1 MRLTREALSRDERFA
16 VKVGCPMITTL
27 RDLSTAGAVPLRG
40 ARRLSRGEMASTPA
54 TPADALEDAR
64 ASGADPGETSSA
76 PAPRSEPSAPECS
89 SSEEDERASF
99 GWSPAAL
106 AEYRQYAARVDELRE
121 ASRAR
126 LAETRCAYDEHNAL
140 VETNE
145 FVRRETALLDS
156 LFAQILD
163 ATRGARADA
172 FSGQAVVDDRARFAL
187 EASLRRA
194 REGVEAV
201 LRKSTAKRAKSERV
215 LRDAKEAA
223 AAAEDD
229 ARREAERFDALA
241 AALPCHSTS

>member
-1 MRLTREALSRDERFA
+1 
-16 VKVGCPMITTL
+16 
-27 RDLSTAGAVPLRG
+27 
-40 ARRLSRGEMASTPA
+40 MASTPTDA
-54 TPADALEDAR
+54 PADAPADAR
-64 ASGADPGETSSA
+64 APGADPGETEA
-76 PAPRSEPSAPECS
+76 PAPSSEPSAPDVS
-89 SSEEDERASF
+89 SSDEADEPEFASPHRLA
-99 GWSPAAL
+99 SPAAL

>member
-1 MRLTREALSRDERFA
+1 M
-16 VKVGCPMITTL
+16 
-27 RDLSTAGAVPLRG
+27 STAGAVPLRG

-64 ASGADPGETSSA
+64 APGADPGETSSA
-76 PAPRSEPSAPECS
+76 PAPRSEPSCS
-89 SSEEDERASF
+89 SSDEEDERASF

-201 LRKSTAKRAKSERV
+201 LRKSTAKRAKIERA

>member
-1 MRLTREALSRDERFA
+1 
-16 VKVGCPMITTL
+16 
-27 RDLSTAGAVPLRG
+27 
-40 ARRLSRGEMASTPA
+40 MAATPA

-64 ASGADPGETSSA
+64 APGADPGETSSA
-76 PAPRSEPSAPECS
+76 PGPWSEPSAPECS
-89 SSEEDERASF
+89 SSDEEDERASF

-163 ATRGARADA
+163 ANRGARADA
-172 FSGQAVVDDRARFAL
+172 FSVQAVDDRARFAL

-201 LRKSTAKRAKSERV
+201 LRKSTAKRAKSESA

-229 ARREAERFDALA
+229 ARREAARFDTLA
-241 AALPCHSTS
+241 AALLCHSTS

>member
-1 MRLTREALSRDERFA
+1 
-16 VKVGCPMITTL
+16 
-27 RDLSTAGAVPLRG
+27 
-40 ARRLSRGEMASTPA
+40 
-54 TPADALEDAR
+54 
-64 ASGADPGETSSA
+64 
-76 PAPRSEPSAPECS
+76 
-89 SSEEDERASF
+89 
-99 GWSPAAL
+99 
-106 AEYRQYAARVDELRE
+106 
-121 ASRAR
+121 
-126 LAETRCAYDEHNAL
+126 
-140 VETNE
+140 
-145 FVRRETALLDS
+145 LLDS

-201 LRKSTAKRAKSERV
+201 LRKSTAKRAKSEGA